1 VRAQER
7 LAVPALLPL
16 QVVAVRHRPRDSAIR
31 RVLAG
36 ADVLALV
43 LVQLVVL
50 GLVGRAASGE
60 QLLWAAVAL
69 PAWVVIF
76 KAYGLYDRDIKR
88 ISHTTIDDLPWVFHA
103 MIVGSLL
110 LLLFFRLV
118 PARDLS
124 PNELLAIAGL
134 TTPTVLGL
142 RAFGRRAAGRVLGDE
157 RVLLVGEGPHIDAI
171 AHKMRM
177 NPEYRL
183 RPVGVL
189 SGTSGEA
196 TGRAGVPL
204 LGQVSDDLTNV
215 LMEQRIDRV
224 VVSHVDVD
232 EENLLQVVRRC
243 RELSIKCSVLPQIF
257 DAMGPSVEVDDVEG
271 ITVLGITPPVL
282 PSSSRLLKRCVDT
295 VGAAS
300 LLILF
305 APLLLPLAL
314 AIKLGSPGP
323 VLFRQE
329 RVGRRGRRFQ
339 LVKFRTMHVDA
350 EALHDELAA
359 RSRDPNWL
367 LIDDDPRVTRVGK
380 FLRQTSLDE
389 LPQLWNVL
397 KGEMSLV
404 GPRPILPSHVEQ
416 LNGWRLS
423 RADLTPGLTGLWQ
436 VLGRTNIPFDEMIK
450 LDYLYVTN
458 WSLWTDFRLM
468 LRTISVVLRRR
479 GAN

>member
-1 VRAQER
+1 MRAQER

-16 QVVAVRHRPRDSAIR
+16 QVIAVRHRPRDGAIR
-31 RVLAG
+31 RVLA
-36 ADVLALV
+36 ASDILALALV
-43 LVQLVVL
+43 QLAVL
-50 GLVGRAASGE
+50 GVLGRAASTE
-60 QLLWAAVAL
+60 QLLWAGLAL
-69 PAWVVIF
+69 PGWVVVF

-88 ISHTTIDDLPWVFHA
+88 ISHATIDDLPWVFHA
-103 MIVGSLL
+103 MLVGSLL
-110 LLLFFRLV
+110 LLLYFRLA

-124 PNELLAIAGL
+124 TNELLAIAGL
-134 TTPTVLGL
+134 STPAVLVL
-142 RAFGRRAAGRVLGDE
+142 RSLGRRAAGRVLGDE
-157 RVLLVGEGPHIDAI
+157 RVLLVGEGPHLDAI
-171 AHKMRM
+171 AHKMRA

-189 SGTSGEA
+189 SGTSAEA
-196 TGRAGVPL
+196 TGRGGVPL
-204 LGQVSDDLTNV
+204 LGRVSEDLSNV
-215 LMEQRIDRV
+215 LIEQRIDRV

-257 DAMGPSVEVDDVEG
+257 DALGPSVEVDDVEG

-282 PSSSRLLKRCVDT
+282 PSSSRLLKRCMDIA
-295 VGAAS
+295 GAGF

-305 APLLLPLAL
+305 APLLVPLAVAL
-314 AIKLGSPGP
+314 KLDSPGP
-323 VLFRQE
+323 VFFRQE
-329 RVGRRGRRFQ
+329 RVGRRGRRFR
-339 LVKFRTMHVDA
+339 LVKFRTMLVDA
-350 EALHDELAA
+350 EARHEELAA
-359 RSRDPNWL
+359 LSRDPNWL
-367 LIDDDPRVTRVGK
+367 LLDNDPRITRVGK
-380 FLRQTSLDE
+380 FLRLTSLDE

-416 LNGWRLS
+416 LNGWALS

-436 VLGRTNIPFDEMIK
+436 VLGRTSIPFEEMIK

-458 WSLWTDFRLM
+458 WSLWTDVRLM
-468 LRTISVVLRRR
+468 LRTFSVVLRRR